1 MWIRSQDKNSLRNY
15 QGISGDSD
23 IVWGDANNS
32 NDLYVLGQYNTK
44 DRVRAVLDDIQWWI
58 AYDEH
63 YSRLGENTSACQ
75 NNRYTIY
82 QMPEK

>member
-23 IVWGDANNS
+23 TIWGDANNS
-32 NDLYVLGQYNTK
+32 NDSYVLGQYNTK
-44 DRVRAVLDDIQWWI
+44 DRVREVLDDIQWWI
-58 AYDEH
+58 AYDD
-63 YSRLGENTSACQ
+63 TSACK
-75 NNRYTIY
+75 NNRHTIY